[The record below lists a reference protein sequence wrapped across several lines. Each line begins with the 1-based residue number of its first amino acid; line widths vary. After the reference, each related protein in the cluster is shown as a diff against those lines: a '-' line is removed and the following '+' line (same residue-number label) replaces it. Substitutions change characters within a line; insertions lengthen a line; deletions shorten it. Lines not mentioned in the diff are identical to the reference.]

1 MKNLLHISQKNV
13 NFISFDS
20 LAKAIYIGFTN
31 NPIVSTDRKDKHLS
45 FDYDKDGNIVGIE
58 IIRISK
64 AKLVLEHL
72 VKDAKLGFTSAVR
85 NNIEKCMEQVA
96 S

>member
-13 NFISFDS
+13 KFLSFDA
-20 LAKAIYIGFTN
+20 LAKSMYIGFSN
-31 NPIVSTDRKDKHLS
+31 NSVAYTERKDKHLS
-45 FDYDKDGNIVGIE
+45 FDYDEDDNVVGIE

-64 AKLVLEHL
+64 ANVVLKHL
-72 VKDAKLGFTSAVR
+72 VKDAEIGMSSSVQK
-85 NNIEKCMEQVA
+85 NIEKCLEEVA